1 MPNEQGFVV
10 YRVLLPLLLTQ
21 GLHTAPPQKWRCMP
35 ITGRSNLADQTNY
48 KELAWWTTQQYSTV
62 SSELRTA
69 AFVCEQRRGPRSR
82 QLWVPGAGPQGRKQN
97 CGQIP
102 FSAPRCVLGAAAQVA
117 SWCTGAASG
126 RVSEPVLA
134 PGGTRSRPANCL
146 RHKENNHWKCHQQV
160 TQFRRIHRMSQNT
173 AHSCIGVV
181 RCAESLPGSAKTLL
195 LC

>member
-1 MPNEQGFVV
+1 MPNELGFVV

-102 FSAPRCVLGAAAQVA
+102 FSAPRCVLGSRGTSCVLVHRSCVGPRVGAGFSRVA
-117 SWCTGAASG
+117 PG
-126 RVSEPVLA
+126 RVRPIASA
-134 PGGTRSRPANCL
+134 TRRTITGNVTSR
-146 RHKENNHWKCHQQV
+146 
-160 TQFRRIHRMSQNT
+160 
-173 AHSCIGVV
+173 
-181 RCAESLPGSAKTLL
+181 
-195 LC
+195 

>member
-102 FSAPRCVLGAAAQVA
+102 FSAPRCVLGVAAQVA

-134 PGGTRSRPANCL
+134 GWHQVASGQLPPPQGEQSLEMSPAGD
-146 RHKENNHWKCHQQV
+146 
-160 TQFRRIHRMSQNT
+160 TIPPDSQNESK
-173 AHSCIGVV
+173 HCSQLH
-181 RCAESLPGSAKTLL
+181 RC
-195 LC
+195 CQMR